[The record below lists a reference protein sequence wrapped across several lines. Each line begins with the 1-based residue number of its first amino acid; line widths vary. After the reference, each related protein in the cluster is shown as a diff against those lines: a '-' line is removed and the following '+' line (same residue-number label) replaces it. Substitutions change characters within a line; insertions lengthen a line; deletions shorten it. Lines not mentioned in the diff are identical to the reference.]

1 MLVWRLCHKRLA
13 AEAFSG
19 KGAYLYGS
27 RWTLPG
33 SFVVYVAE
41 TLSLAV
47 LEVLVHLDSEVFPT
61 SLVAMSAEIPE
72 DIEIERV
79 EFDALPDHWQRTP
92 APRDLQKIG
101 TGWVREGQTAVLSVP
116 SAIVSMERNFL
127 LNPRHPDFSRIL
139 INTPRPFSLDAR
151 LVNTPP

>member
-1 MLVWRLCHKRLA
+1 VLVWRLCHKRLA

-33 SFVVYVAE
+33 NFVVYVAK

-47 LEVLVHLDSEVFPT
+47 LEVLVHLDSEVFPK

-72 DIEIERV
+72 DIEIQRV
-79 EFDALPDHWQRTP
+79 ELEVLPDHWQRTP
-92 APRDLQKIG
+92 APRELQKIG
-101 TGWVREGQTAVLSVP
+101 TGWIREDQTAVLSVP
-116 SAIVSMERNFL
+116 SVVVSVERNFL

-139 INTPRPFSLDAR
+139 INTPRPFSLNAR
-151 LVNTPP
+151 FVNTPP